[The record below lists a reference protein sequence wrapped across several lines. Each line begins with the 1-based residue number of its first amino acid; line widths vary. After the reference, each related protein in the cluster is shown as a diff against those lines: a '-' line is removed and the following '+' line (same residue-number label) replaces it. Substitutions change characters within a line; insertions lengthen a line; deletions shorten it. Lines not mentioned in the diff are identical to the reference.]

1 MANYRG
7 GRINEEVKRE
17 VSNIIQ
23 NEIKD
28 PRLTAMVSVTDV
40 KVTRDLRY
48 AKVFVSIFG
57 KNDEEKNNTFVA
69 LKNASGYIRK
79 EIGQR
84 INLRYG
90 QMGCTCSARDSDDGT
105 TGILVP
111 VRSSQPGQCR
121 NKIDTSVIR
130 HGISQLLRDS
140 GTLYQT

>member
-1 MANYRG
+1 MANYWG

-84 INLRYG
+84 INLRYNP
-90 QMGCTCSARDSDDGT
+90 QIIFELDDSINYGMHIEELIQRVKD
-105 TGILVP
+105 
-111 VRSSQPGQCR
+111 
-121 NKIDTSVIR
+121 K
-130 HGISQLLRDS
+130 
-140 GTLYQT
+140 

>member
-84 INLRYG
+84 ITLRYNP
-90 QMGCTCSARDSDDGT
+90 QIIFELDDSINYGMHIEELIQRVKD
-105 TGILVP
+105 
-111 VRSSQPGQCR
+111 
-121 NKIDTSVIR
+121 K
-130 HGISQLLRDS
+130 
-140 GTLYQT
+140 

>member
-69 LKNASGYIRK
+69 LKNASGYIRR

-84 INLRYG
+84 INLRYNP
-90 QMGCTCSARDSDDGT
+90 QIIFELDDSINYGMHIEELIQRVKD
-105 TGILVP
+105 
-111 VRSSQPGQCR
+111 
-121 NKIDTSVIR
+121 K
-130 HGISQLLRDS
+130 
-140 GTLYQT
+140 

>member
-57 KNDEEKNNTFVA
+57 NNDEEKNNTFVA

-84 INLRYG
+84 INLRYNP
-90 QMGCTCSARDSDDGT
+90 QIIFELDDSINYGMHIEELIQRVKD
-105 TGILVP
+105 
-111 VRSSQPGQCR
+111 
-121 NKIDTSVIR
+121 K
-130 HGISQLLRDS
+130 
-140 GTLYQT
+140 

>member
-48 AKVFVSIFG
+48 AKEFVSIIG
-57 KNDEEKNNTFVA
+57 NNDEEKNNTFVA

-84 INLRYG
+84 INLRYNPQIIFELDVSINYG
-90 QMGCTCSARDSDDGT
+90 MLFEELIQRVKDM
-105 TGILVP
+105 
-111 VRSSQPGQCR
+111 
-121 NKIDTSVIR
+121 
-130 HGISQLLRDS
+130 
-140 GTLYQT
+140 

>member
-23 NEIKD
+23 NEIKN

-84 INLRYG
+84 INLRYNP
-90 QMGCTCSARDSDDGT
+90 QIIFELDDSINYGMHIEELIQRVKD
-105 TGILVP
+105 
-111 VRSSQPGQCR
+111 
-121 NKIDTSVIR
+121 K
-130 HGISQLLRDS
+130 
-140 GTLYQT
+140 

>member
-17 VSNIIQ
+17 ISTIIR

-84 INLRYG
+84 INLRYNP
-90 QMGCTCSARDSDDGT
+90 QIIFELDDSINYGMHIEELIQRVKD
-105 TGILVP
+105 
-111 VRSSQPGQCR
+111 
-121 NKIDTSVIR
+121 K
-130 HGISQLLRDS
+130 
-140 GTLYQT
+140 